1 MINCLVISTSL
12 DDHSKRK
19 LQERT
24 EKEMLLSVFFPILPG
39 AVFDD
44 CVMMRKNG
52 AKLTGGGGGRTLS
65 EVQLS
70 QEINYSMEDLV
81 HIQSNQ

>member
-1 MINCLVISTSL
+1 MITQRENYRRGK
-12 DDHSKRK
+12 KRRCYC
-19 LQERT
+19 Q
-24 EKEMLLSVFFPILPG
+24 SFFPILPG

-81 HIQSNQ
+81 HIQSNQKIGAFF